1 MTISIDAE
9 NKYNKIEHSFV
20 TNILSKLGTKGIFN
34 FVIFIN
40 KNKSSANIKLN
51 GKRLNT
57 CYLKSGT
64 MQSFLFST
72 VLEFLSRA
80 HDRGWGVG
88 GGTVIGEV
96 AHCSVMT

>member
-1 MTISIDAE
+1 ML
-9 NKYNKIEHSFV
+9 F
-20 TNILSKLGTKGIFN
+20 L
-34 FVIFIN
+34 IN
-40 KNKSSANIKLN
+40 KNKSSANVKLN

-80 HDRGWGVG
+80 YDRGWGWG
-88 GGTVIGEV
+88 DGAVIGEV
-96 AHCSVMT
+96 EHCSVMT